1 MAEITDS
8 IILDVKVSF
17 DKALGDINKYN
28 ERIEELKQANAQLDR
43 SNAAQAKQY
52 EVNRAAIKECEYSMR
67 VLRKEVQNNI
77 REQNSNEGSLKRLR
91 AQLSQ
96 MTKQYDELSRAQR
109 EGAFGKQLQA
119 NINKVT
125 EELKQAEAGTER
137 FYRNVG
143 NYENAL
149 KNALGLN
156 NNFANSIMGLASGG
170 DGVKGFFASATTAV
184 QSFGK
189 ALMSLM
195 ANPVFLAIAGI
206 AGAVG
211 AFKWFFDYNQGIAE
225 ATRLTKEFLGVEG
238 EALRGVRD
246 SIQATAD
253 VMGKDYTDVLKTV
266 DALMDQYHISAEDAI
281 KVVNEGFAAGADLS
295 GDMLAKLKQY
305 APTFHDAG
313 LKADEMV
320 AIIAQTRSGIFSD
333 KGLDVITM
341 ASKRIREMSKN
352 TAQALDNIG
361 ISALK
366 VENDITKGGKSTFD
380 IIQQIAAKLKT
391 LPQDSQEVGQVLKS
405 VFGKT
410 AADEGIKMIESLD
423 TMSTKMEDVLEVTG
437 EYGKLQLEQ
446 IEAQNELNDAVS
458 TLFDMSDQGWENMI
472 MRVKIFATKT
482 LAALIRKIVD
492 IINYFIDLY
501 NESMTFRAVVQGII
515 VLFKGMWET
524 VKLVFGNMLAAI
536 KGVAKALAGVGDIFV
551 GIITLNPSHVKSGLA
566 TLRDAFITGIKE
578 IGENSTQYGQAM
590 VDNFME
596 GAQRAAKDH
605 VNPLSSAMGVDSGTG
620 GGESSRVVGTGGK
633 ALRDDYAK
641 QAEQEK
647 KRRETEAK
655 QRAAEAKKRQKE
667 LSEREKNEREIMAK
681 TAELMNQLIEDQY
694 QKQIETINASY
705 IKQKKE
711 IEAKLKE
718 EKNLTIKAK
727 RSLYAQL
734 NVIEQLRDMQLKK
747 VEEERMRKDIEL
759 ENKRISL
766 KLQSVREGS
775 QKELSLKMQ
784 ELDNEQALEQKSI
797 ETTIYNEQ
805 TKQEMLLALDEAYA
819 KKRSDLAKQY
829 RDKEREDML
838 LAMQNDF
845 QEKLNATTNDLE
857 RMRIELEQAQAIRD
871 AAQQKQGESEEQFRQ
886 RQLQLERDALDKK
899 KALREKEIEIEQA
912 KATAIGQLMGGIG
925 SVMEQFADKNRSI
938 AIASKIL
945 AIAEVAV
952 QQGLA
957 IANAVRA
964 ASEGSHSAWEMVA
977 QIGIGIAAVTTS
989 ILSALKSIKGAKFA
1003 TGGLINGAG
1012 TGTSDSIPAMLSNGE
1027 SVINARSTA
1036 MFAPLLSAINQLGGG
1051 VPFVGG
1057 RSVQVGEEWLSVAV
1071 ARGMAAAPRPVV
1083 SVEEINRVGRR
1094 VEVLENYGS
1103 I

>member
-17 DKALGDINKYN
+17 DKALGDITKYN

-52 EVNRAAIKECEYSMR
+52 EANRAAIKECEYSMR

-77 REQNSNEGSLKRLR
+77 REQHSNEGSLKQLR

-96 MTKQYDELSRAQR
+96 LTKHYDELSKAQR
-109 EGAFGKQLQA
+109 DGAFGKQLQA

-125 EELKQAEAGTER
+125 QELKQAEAGTER

-156 NNFANSIMGLASGG
+156 NNFANSIMGLARGG

-266 DALMDQYHISAEDAI
+266 DALMAQYHISAEDAI

-295 GDMLAKLKQY
+295 GDMLAKLQQY

-341 ASKRIREMSKN
+341 ASKRIREMS
-352 TAQALDNIG
+352 TATASALDNIG
-361 ISALK
+361 ISSK
-366 VENDITKGGKSTFD
+366 QVESDLVTGAKTTFD
-380 IIQQIAAKLKT
+380 VIQEVSARLKE
-391 LPQDSQEVGQVLKS
+391 LPQNGQEVGEVLKD
-405 VFGKT
+405 VFGRT
-410 AADEGIKMIESLD
+410 AAEGGLQMIEQLD

-437 EYGKLQLEQ
+437 EYGQLQLEQ

-524 VKLVFGNMLAAI
+524 AKLVFGNMLAAI

-551 GIITLNPSHVKSGLA
+551 GIITLDPSHVKSGLA

-578 IGENSTQYGQAM
+578 IGQNSTQYGQAM

-596 GAQRAAKDH
+596 GAQRAARDH

-620 GGESSRVVGTGGK
+620 GGSDVAVTGGVGGGKGASTGGK
-633 ALRDDYAK
+633 GAAAKAAAQRAKDIDK
-641 QAEQEK
+641 QAK
-647 KRRETEAK
+647 D
-655 QRAAEAKKRQKE
+655 
-667 LSEREKNEREIMAK
+667 EREQVRKL
-681 TAELMNQLIEDQY
+681 AELMNKLIDDNFE
-694 QKQIETINASY
+694 KQRETINLAY
-705 IKQKKE
+705 DRQIDDIRAKLAEEGKHTTAARRAMYAQIDALEQLRAIDLAKLDEQKTRKE
-711 IEAKLKE
+711 IE
-718 EKNLTIKAK
+718 
-727 RSLYAQL
+727 Q
-734 NVIEQLRDMQLKK
+734 
-747 VEEERMRKDIEL
+747 
-759 ENKRISL
+759 ENKRIAL
-766 KLQSVREGS
+766 MLQAIKKGS
-775 QKELSLKMQ
+775 EQ
-784 ELDNEQALEQKSI
+784 EEAMRLQQLDNEQAIERASI
-797 ETTIYNEQ
+797 ESSITNEQ
-805 TKQEMLLALDEAYA
+805 TRLEMLLALDEAYS
-819 KKRSDLAKQY
+819 KKRADLAREY
-829 RDKEREDML
+829 RQKERDEML
-838 LAMQNDF
+838 LALQNDAN
-845 QEKLNATTNDLE
+845 EKMMHTTDEVE
-857 RMRIELEQAQAIRD
+857 RLRIQLEQLQAVRDMARQKEDESDEQWRARRLEMEKNYADKQKELAQ
-871 AAQQKQGESEEQFRQ
+871 
-886 RQLQLERDALDKK
+886 
-899 KALREKEIEIEQA
+899 KEIEVQQA
-912 KATAIGQLMGGIG
+912 KANAIGQLMGGIG

-938 AIASKIL
+938 AIASKVL

-952 QQGLA
+952 QQGIA
-957 IANAVRA
+957 IANAIRA
-964 ASEGSHSAWEMVA
+964 ASEGSHSVWEMIA
-977 QIGIGIAAVTTS
+977 QIGVGIASVTTS
-989 ILSALKSIKGAKFA
+989 ILSALKSIKSAKFA
-1003 TGGLINGAG
+1003 TGGRVTGAG

-1027 SVINARSTA
+1027 SVINARSTE

-1051 VPFVGG
+1051 VPFMGG
-1057 RSVQVGEEWLSVAV
+1057 RNVQVGEEWLSVAV

-1083 SVEEINRVGRR
+1083 SVEEINRVQGR

-1103 I
+1103 L

>member
-17 DKALGDINKYN
+17 DKALGDITKYN

-52 EVNRAAIKECEYSMR
+52 EANRAAIKECEYSMR

-77 REQNSNEGSLKRLR
+77 REQHSNEGSLKQLR

-96 MTKQYDELSRAQR
+96 MTKQYDELSKAQR
-109 EGAFGKQLQA
+109 DGAFGKQLQA

-125 EELKQAEAGTER
+125 QELKQAEAGTER

-156 NNFANSIMGLASGG
+156 NNFANSIMGLARGG

-225 ATRLTKEFLGVEG
+225 ATRLTREFLGVEG

-266 DALMDQYHISAEDAI
+266 DALMAQYHISAEDAI

-295 GDMLAKLKQY
+295 GDMLAKLQQY

-341 ASKRIREMSKN
+341 ASKRIREMS
-352 TAQALDNIG
+352 TATASALDNIG
-361 ISALK
+361 ISSK
-366 VENDITKGGKSTFD
+366 QVESDLVSGAKTTFD
-380 IIQQIAAKLKT
+380 VIQEVSARLKE
-391 LPQDSQEVGQVLKS
+391 LPQNGQEVGEVLKD
-405 VFGKT
+405 VFGRT
-410 AADEGIKMIESLD
+410 AAEGGLQMIEQLD

-437 EYGKLQLEQ
+437 EYGQLQLEQ

-524 VKLVFGNMLAAI
+524 AKLVFGNMLAAI

-551 GIITLNPSHVKSGLA
+551 GIITLDPSHVKSGLA

-578 IGENSTQYGQAM
+578 IGQNSTQYGQAM

-596 GAQRAAKDH
+596 GAQRAARDH

-620 GGESSRVVGTGGK
+620 GGSDVAVTGGVGGGKGASTGGK
-633 ALRDDYAK
+633 GAAAKAAAQRAKDIDK
-641 QAEQEK
+641 QAK
-647 KRRETEAK
+647 D
-655 QRAAEAKKRQKE
+655 
-667 LSEREKNEREIMAK
+667 EREQVRKL
-681 TAELMNQLIEDQY
+681 AELMNKLIDDNFE
-694 QKQIETINASY
+694 KQRETINLAY
-705 IKQKKE
+705 DRQIDDIRAKLAEEGKHTTAARRAMYAQIDALEQLRAIDLAKLDEQKTRKE
-711 IEAKLKE
+711 IE
-718 EKNLTIKAK
+718 
-727 RSLYAQL
+727 Q
-734 NVIEQLRDMQLKK
+734 
-747 VEEERMRKDIEL
+747 
-759 ENKRISL
+759 ENKRIAL
-766 KLQSVREGS
+766 MLQAIKKGS
-775 QKELSLKMQ
+775 EQ
-784 ELDNEQALEQKSI
+784 EEAMRLQQLDNEQAIERASI
-797 ETTIYNEQ
+797 ESSITNEQ
-805 TKQEMLLALDEAYA
+805 TRLEMLLALDEAYA
-819 KKRSDLAKQY
+819 KKRADLAREY
-829 RDKEREDML
+829 RQKERDEML
-838 LAMQNDF
+838 LALQNDAN
-845 QEKLNATTNDLE
+845 EKMMHTTDEVE
-857 RMRIELEQAQAIRD
+857 RLRIQLEQLQAVRDMARQKEDESDEQWRARRLEMEKNYADKQKELAQ
-871 AAQQKQGESEEQFRQ
+871 
-886 RQLQLERDALDKK
+886 
-899 KALREKEIEIEQA
+899 KEIEVQQA
-912 KATAIGQLMGGIG
+912 KANAIGQLMGGIG

-938 AIASKIL
+938 AIASKVL

-952 QQGLA
+952 QQGIA
-957 IANAVRA
+957 IANAIRA
-964 ASEGSHSAWEMVA
+964 ASEGSHSVWEMVA
-977 QIGIGIAAVTTS
+977 QIGVGIASVTTS
-989 ILSALKSIKGAKFA
+989 ILSALKSIKSAKFA
-1003 TGGLINGAG
+1003 TGGYVSGAG

-1051 VPFVGG
+1051 VPFMGG
-1057 RSVQVGEEWLSVAV
+1057 RNVQVGEEWLSVAV

-1083 SVEEINRVGRR
+1083 SVEEINRVQGR

-1103 I
+1103 L

>member
-1 MAEITDS
+1 MAELNDKVILS
-8 IILDVKVSF
+8 IQVSY
-17 DKALGDINKYN
+17 DKAFSDIAAYEQRIIDLKAAN
-28 ERIEELKQANAQLDR
+28 EKLDK

-52 EVNRAAIKECEYSMR
+52 EINRAAIKECEYSMR

-77 REQNSNEGSLKRLR
+77 RAEESNESSLKKLR
-91 AQLSQ
+91 AQLSL
-96 MTKQYDELSRAQR
+96 MTKQYDELSKAQR
-109 EGAFGKQLQA
+109 EGAFGKALQA
-119 NINKVT
+119 DINKVT
-125 EELKQAEAGTER
+125 KELKDAEAGTER

-156 NNFANSIMGLASGG
+156 NNFANSIMGLARGG

-238 EALRGVRD
+238 DALRGVRD

-266 DALMDQYHISAEDAI
+266 DALMAQYHISAEDAI

-295 GDMLAKLKQY
+295 GDMLAKLQQY

-341 ASKRIREMSKN
+341 ASKRIREMS
-352 TAQALDNIG
+352 TATASALDNIG
-361 ISALK
+361 ISSK
-366 VENDITKGGKSTFD
+366 QVESDLVSGAKTTFD
-380 IIQQIAAKLKT
+380 VIQEVSARLKE
-391 LPQDSQEVGQVLKS
+391 LPQNGQEVGEVLKD
-405 VFGKT
+405 VFGRT
-410 AADEGIKMIESLD
+410 AAEGGLQMIEQLD

-437 EYGKLQLEQ
+437 EYGQLQLEQ

-472 MRVKIFATKT
+472 TRVKIFATKT

-524 VKLVFGNMLAAI
+524 AKLVFGNMLAAI

-551 GIITLNPSHVKSGLA
+551 GIITLDPSHVKSGLA

-578 IGENSTQYGQAM
+578 IGQNSTQYGQAM

-605 VNPLSSAMGVDSGTG
+605 INPLSSAMGVDSGTG
-620 GGESSRVVGTGGK
+620 GGSDVAVTGGVGGGKGTSTGGGKGAAAK
-633 ALRDDYAK
+633 AAAQRAKEIDK
-641 QAEQEK
+641 QAK
-647 KRRETEAK
+647 D
-655 QRAAEAKKRQKE
+655 
-667 LSEREKNEREIMAK
+667 EREQVRKL
-681 TAELMNQLIEDQY
+681 AELMNKLIDDNFE
-694 QKQIETINASY
+694 KQRETINLAY
-705 IKQKKE
+705 DRQIDDIRAKLAEEGKHTTAARRAMYAQIDALEQLRAIDLAKLDEQKTRKE
-711 IEAKLKE
+711 IE
-718 EKNLTIKAK
+718 
-727 RSLYAQL
+727 Q
-734 NVIEQLRDMQLKK
+734 
-747 VEEERMRKDIEL
+747 
-759 ENKRISL
+759 ENKRIAL
-766 KLQSVREGS
+766 MLQAIKKGS
-775 QKELSLKMQ
+775 EQ
-784 ELDNEQALEQKSI
+784 EEAMRLQQLDNEQAIERASI
-797 ETTIYNEQ
+797 ESSITNEQ
-805 TKQEMLLALDEAYA
+805 TRLEMLLALDEAYA
-819 KKRSDLAKQY
+819 KKRADLAREY
-829 RDKEREDML
+829 RQKERDEML
-838 LAMQNDF
+838 LALQNDAN
-845 QEKLNATTNDLE
+845 EKMMHTTDEVE
-857 RMRIELEQAQAIRD
+857 RLRIQLEQLQAVRDMARQKEDESDEQWRARRLEMEKNYADKQKELAQ
-871 AAQQKQGESEEQFRQ
+871 
-886 RQLQLERDALDKK
+886 
-899 KALREKEIEIEQA
+899 KEIEVQEA
-912 KATAIGQLMGGIG
+912 KANAIGQLMGGIG

-938 AIASKIL
+938 AIASKVL

-952 QQGLA
+952 QQGIA
-957 IANAVRA
+957 IANAIRA
-964 ASEGSHSAWEMVA
+964 ASEGSHSVWEMIA
-977 QIGIGIAAVTTS
+977 QIGVGIASVTTS
-989 ILSALKSIKGAKFA
+989 ILSALKSIKSAKFA
-1003 TGGLINGAG
+1003 RGGRVTGAG

-1051 VPFVGG
+1051 VPFMGG
-1057 RSVQVGEEWLSVAV
+1057 RNVQVGEEWLSVAV

-1083 SVEEINRVGRR
+1083 SVEEINRVQGR

-1103 I
+1103 L

>member
-1 MAEITDS
+1 MAELNDKVILS
-8 IILDVKVSF
+8 IQVSY
-17 DKALGDINKYN
+17 DKAFSDIAAYEQRIKDLKAAN
-28 ERIEELKQANAQLDR
+28 ESLDKT
-43 SNAAQAKQY
+43 NAAQAKQY
-52 EVNRAAIKECEYSMR
+52 EINRAAIKECEYSMR

-77 REQNSNEGSLKRLR
+77 RAEESNESSLKKLR
-91 AQLSQ
+91 AQLSL
-96 MTKQYDELSRAQR
+96 MTKQYDELSKAQR
-109 EGAFGKQLQA
+109 EGAFGKALQA
-119 NINKVT
+119 DINKVT
-125 EELKQAEAGTER
+125 KELKDAEAGTER

-156 NNFANSIMGLASGG
+156 NNFANSIMGLARGG

-266 DALMDQYHISAEDAI
+266 DALMTQYHISAEDAI

-295 GDMLAKLKQY
+295 GDMLAKLQQY

-341 ASKRIREMSKN
+341 ASKRIREMS
-352 TAQALDNIG
+352 TATASALDNIG
-361 ISALK
+361 ISSK
-366 VENDITKGGKSTFD
+366 QVESDLVSGAKTTFD
-380 IIQQIAAKLKT
+380 VIQEVSARLRE
-391 LPQDSQEVGQVLKS
+391 LPQNGQEVGEVLKD
-405 VFGKT
+405 VFGRT
-410 AADEGIKMIESLD
+410 AAEGGLQMIEQLD

-437 EYGKLQLEQ
+437 EYGQLQLEQ

-524 VKLVFGNMLAAI
+524 AKLVFGNMLAAI

-551 GIITLNPSHVKSGLA
+551 GIITLDPSHVKSGLA

-578 IGENSTQYGQAM
+578 IGQNSTQYGQAM

-596 GAQRAAKDH
+596 GAQRAARDH

-620 GGESSRVVGTGGK
+620 GGSDVAVTGGVGGGKGASTGGK
-633 ALRDDYAK
+633 GAAAKAAAQRAKDIDK
-641 QAEQEK
+641 QAK
-647 KRRETEAK
+647 D
-655 QRAAEAKKRQKE
+655 
-667 LSEREKNEREIMAK
+667 EREQVRKL
-681 TAELMNQLIEDQY
+681 AELMNKLIDDNFE
-694 QKQIETINASY
+694 KQRETINLAY
-705 IKQKKE
+705 DRQIDDIRAKLAEEGKHTTAARRAMYAQIDALEQLRTIDLAKLDEQKTRKE
-711 IEAKLKE
+711 IE
-718 EKNLTIKAK
+718 
-727 RSLYAQL
+727 Q
-734 NVIEQLRDMQLKK
+734 
-747 VEEERMRKDIEL
+747 
-759 ENKRISL
+759 ENKRIAL
-766 KLQSVREGS
+766 MLQAIKKGS
-775 QKELSLKMQ
+775 EKEEAMRLQ
-784 ELDNEQALEQKSI
+784 QLDNEQAIERASI
-797 ETTIYNEQ
+797 ESSITNEQ
-805 TKQEMLLALDEAYA
+805 TRLEMLLALDEAYA
-819 KKRSDLAKQY
+819 KKRADLAREY
-829 RDKEREDML
+829 RQKERDEML
-838 LAMQNDF
+838 LALQNDA
-845 QEKLNATTNDLE
+845 NE
-857 RMRIELEQAQAIRD
+857 RMMHTTDEVERLRIQLEQLQAVRDMARQKEDESDEQWRARRLEMEKNYADKQKELAQ
-871 AAQQKQGESEEQFRQ
+871 
-886 RQLQLERDALDKK
+886 
-899 KALREKEIEIEQA
+899 KEIEVQEA
-912 KATAIGQLMGGIG
+912 KANAIGQLMGGIG

-938 AIASKIL
+938 AIASKVL

-952 QQGLA
+952 QQGIA
-957 IANAVRA
+957 IANAIRA
-964 ASEGSHSAWEMVA
+964 ASEGSHSVWEMVA
-977 QIGIGIAAVTTS
+977 QIGVGIASVTTS
-989 ILSALKSIKGAKFA
+989 ILSALKSIKSAKFA
-1003 TGGLINGAG
+1003 TGGYVSGAG

-1051 VPFVGG
+1051 VPFMGG
-1057 RSVQVGEEWLSVAV
+1057 RNVQVGEEWLSVAV

-1083 SVEEINRVGRR
+1083 SVEEINRVQGR

>member
-17 DKALGDINKYN
+17 DKALGDITKYN

-52 EVNRAAIKECEYSMR
+52 EANRAAIKECEYSMR
-67 VLRKEVQNNI
+67 VL
-77 REQNSNEGSLKRLR
+77 
-91 AQLSQ
+91 Q
-96 MTKQYDELSRAQR
+96 MTKQYDELSKAQR
-109 EGAFGKQLQA
+109 NGAFGKQLQA
-119 NINKVT
+119 DINKVT
-125 EELKQAEAGTER
+125 QELKQAEYGTER

-156 NNFANSIMGLASGG
+156 NNFANSIMGLARGG

-225 ATRLTKEFLGVEG
+225 ATRLTREFLGVEG

-266 DALMDQYHISAEDAI
+266 DALMAQYHISAEDAI

-295 GDMLAKLKQY
+295 GDMLAKLQQY

-341 ASKRIREMSKN
+341 ASKRIREMS
-352 TAQALDNIG
+352 TATASALDNIG
-361 ISALK
+361 ISSK
-366 VENDITKGGKSTFD
+366 QVESDLVSGAKTTFD
-380 IIQQIAAKLKT
+380 VIQEVSARLKE
-391 LPQDSQEVGQVLKS
+391 LPQNGQEVGEVLKD
-405 VFGKT
+405 VFGRT
-410 AADEGIKMIESLD
+410 AAEGGLQMIEQLD

-437 EYGKLQLEQ
+437 EYGQLQLEQ

-472 MRVKIFATKT
+472 TRVKIFATKT

-524 VKLVFGNMLAAI
+524 AKLVFGNMLAAI

-551 GIITLNPSHVKSGLA
+551 GIITLDPSHVKSGLA

-578 IGENSTQYGQAM
+578 IGQNSTQYGQAM

-605 VNPLSSAMGVDSGTG
+605 VNPLSSAMSVSSGTG
-620 GGESSRVVGTGGK
+620 GGSDVAVTGGVGGGKGASTGGGKGAAAK
-633 ALRDDYAK
+633 AAAQRAKEIDK
-641 QAEQEK
+641 QAK
-647 KRRETEAK
+647 D
-655 QRAAEAKKRQKE
+655 
-667 LSEREKNEREIMAK
+667 EREQVRKL
-681 TAELMNQLIEDQY
+681 AELMNKLIDDNFE
-694 QKQIETINASY
+694 KQRETINLAYDRQIDDIRAKLAEESKHTTAARRAMY
-705 IKQKKE
+705 AQIDALEQLRAIDLAKLDEQKTRKE
-711 IEAKLKE
+711 IE
-718 EKNLTIKAK
+718 
-727 RSLYAQL
+727 Q
-734 NVIEQLRDMQLKK
+734 
-747 VEEERMRKDIEL
+747 
-759 ENKRISL
+759 ENKRIAL
-766 KLQSVREGS
+766 MLQAIKKGS
-775 QKELSLKMQ
+775 EQ
-784 ELDNEQALEQKSI
+784 EEAMRLQQLDNEQAIERASI
-797 ETTIYNEQ
+797 ESSITNEQ
-805 TKQEMLLALDEAYA
+805 TRLEMLLALDEAYA
-819 KKRSDLAKQY
+819 KKRADLAREY
-829 RDKEREDML
+829 RQKERDEML
-838 LAMQNDF
+838 LALQNDAN
-845 QEKLNATTNDLE
+845 EKMMHTTDEVE
-857 RMRIELEQAQAIRD
+857 RLRIQLEQLQAVRDMARQKEDESDEQWRARRLEMEKNYADKQKELAQ
-871 AAQQKQGESEEQFRQ
+871 
-886 RQLQLERDALDKK
+886 
-899 KALREKEIEIEQA
+899 KEIEVQEA
-912 KATAIGQLMGGIG
+912 KANAIGQLMGGIG

-938 AIASKIL
+938 AIASKVL

-952 QQGLA
+952 QQGIA
-957 IANAVRA
+957 IANAIRA
-964 ASEGSHSAWEMVA
+964 ASEGSHSVWEMVA
-977 QIGIGIAAVTTS
+977 QIGVGIASVTTS
-989 ILSALKSIKGAKFA
+989 ILSALKSIKSAKFA
-1003 TGGLINGAG
+1003 RGGRVSGAG

-1051 VPFVGG
+1051 VPFMGG
-1057 RSVQVGEEWLSVAV
+1057 RNVQVGEEWLSVAV

-1083 SVEEINRVGRR
+1083 SVEEINRVQGR

-1103 I
+1103 L